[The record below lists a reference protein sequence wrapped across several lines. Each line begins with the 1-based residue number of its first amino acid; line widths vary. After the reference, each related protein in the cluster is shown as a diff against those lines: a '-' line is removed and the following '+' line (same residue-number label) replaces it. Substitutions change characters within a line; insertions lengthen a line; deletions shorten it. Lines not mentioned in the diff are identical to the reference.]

1 MKKGN
6 IANLEH
12 AQAGAGNPV
21 PKSESKHSGTL
32 VRIKDFNDSKH
43 LVKVTRADDG
53 EPLEKDIEIP
63 GDIKQNKPFE
73 KRAAKTIKTLPTQD
87 GPIMEVSDDQASI
100 RGSSTSGFIS
110 DNQFGNIIQGPTSI
124 TAAPHEIRVSGV
136 TTLNPLL
143 TTCFPSTIVTPLPV
157 CVWSLPGA
165 GLVGPIAKDIAVVG
179 TLIAS
184 LGVG

>member
-1 MKKGN
+1 MKKSTLK
-6 IANLEH
+6 NLEH
-12 AQAGAGNPV
+12 AEAGAGNPV

-32 VRIKDFNDSKH
+32 VRIKDFNDSRH
-43 LVKVTRADDG
+43 LLKVVRADDG
-53 EPLEKDIEIP
+53 EPLEKDIEKP
-63 GDIKQNKPFE
+63 GEIKQVKPYE

-87 GPIMEVSDDQASI
+87 GPILEVTDEQASI

-124 TAAPHEIRVSGV
+124 TAAPHEIRMSGV

-143 TTCFPSTIVTPLPV
+143 TTCFPSTIVTPVPV

-165 GLVGPIAKDIAVVG
+165 GLLGPIAKDVAVVA
-179 TLIAS
+179 TLLAN

>member
-1 MKKGN
+1 MKKGAIEN
-6 IANLEH
+6 FQH
-12 AQAGAGNPV
+12 AQAGAANPV

-43 LVKVTRADDG
+43 LLKVTRADDG
-53 EPLEKDIEIP
+53 EPLEKDIELP
-63 GDIKQNKPFE
+63 GDIRQNKPFE
-73 KRAAKTIKTLPTQD
+73 KRAAKTIKTLPTQN
-87 GPIMEVSDDQASI
+87 GPIMEVTDDQVSI
-100 RGSSTSGFIS
+100 RGSSESGFIS

-124 TAAPHEIRVSGV
+124 TAAPHEIRLSGV

-157 CVWSLPGA
+157 TVWSLPGA

-184 LGVG
+184 LGVA